1 MTAPDLKKFKVLTF
15 DCYGTLIDW
24 ESGILEALE
33 QLRSKSERML
43 SDEQILEQ
51 YALVESNGQAGVYKR
66 YREVLRNVAT
76 EMASFLGVDVDP
88 QENDMLANSIE
99 HWMPFPDTI
108 DALRHLKTRF
118 QLAIVS
124 NIDDDL
130 FAHSARHL
138 EVPFDLVVT
147 AEQVQSYKPS
157 HNNFLR
163 AIERIGVPR
172 DEILHVAQSLYHD
185 IKPANELGLAN
196 VWINRRGGKHG
207 FGATQPAEATPSLE
221 VPDLATLAALA
232 RMC

>member
-196 VWINRRGGKHG
+196 VWINRRGDKHG

>member
-1 MTAPDLKKFKVLTF
+1 MTALDLKRFKVLTF

-33 QLRSKSERML
+33 KLRNRSRRTL
-43 SDEQILEQ
+43 SDEQLLEQ
-51 YALVESNGQAGVYKR
+51 YALVESNVQAGVYKR
-66 YREVLRNVAT
+66 YREVLRDVAT

-88 QENDMLANSIE
+88 QENDMLADSIE
-99 HWMPFPDTI
+99 HWMPFPDTV
-108 DALRHLKTRF
+108 DALRRLKTRF

-138 EVPFDLVVT
+138 EVPFDFVIT

-163 AIERIGVPR
+163 AIEGMGVPR

-196 VWINRRGGKHG
+196 VWVNRRGDKRG

-221 VPDLATLAALA
+221 VPDLATLAQ
-232 RMC
+232 MC